1 MKFGKEHITIMIVL
15 ITETMG
21 FSLILPFL
29 PFYAQEFGASP
40 LVIGLLL
47 TTFSFFQFLSA
58 PIMGRL
64 SDQYGRKP
72 LLLISQ
78 FATFIGFVV
87 LGFANSLWMI
97 FLSRIIDGLFGSN
110 FTISQAY
117 LSDISTKKDRSKA
130 FSISGIAFG
139 LGFLVGPGIGGFLS
153 QFNYQLPSMLAAAVS
168 FATLLIIFFFLP
180 ETVKRKEKIKF
191 SIKIFH
197 FNDFRKFFSNKKLS
211 PRLWEFFTYALSFAV
226 WVSTFALFSQ
236 KQMGL
241 DSTDIG
247 YSLTYIGF
255 LSIIIMSFL
264 PKMINRFGEKNLKYA
279 GMISIMIGMLWSA
292 FANEWISLIGILSLF
307 AFGSGVS
314 RPVLQGSISRIVSSK
329 KQGALMGVTNSLMS
343 ISQIIGPLLG
353 GFVISYFFPGFL
365 GLISAAIIFIGLLL
379 MLRED
384 IKN

>member
-1 MKFGKEHITIMIVL
+1 MKLRKEHITIMIVL
-15 ITETMG
+15 ITEVLG

-47 TTFSFFQFLSA
+47 TVFSLCQFLSA

-78 FATFIGFVV
+78 FSTFAGFLI

-97 FLSRIIDGLFGSN
+97 FLSRIVDGLFGSN

-153 QFNYQLPSMLAAAVS
+153 QFNYQMPSMLAAAVS
-168 FATLLIIFFFLP
+168 LSTLVIIFFFLP
-180 ETVKRKEKIKF
+180 ETVKKKKRVKF

-197 FNDFRKFFSNKKLS
+197 FDDFRRFLSNKKLS

-226 WVSTFALFSQ
+226 WVSTFALFAQ
-236 KQMGL
+236 MQMGL

-247 YSLTYIGF
+247 YSLTFIGF
-255 LSIIIMSFL
+255 VSIIVMSLL
-264 PKMINRFGEKNLKYA
+264 PKMINAFGEKKLKYA
-279 GMISIMIGMLWSA
+279 GLVSIMIGMLWSA
-292 FANEWISLIGILSLF
+292 FAYEWVSLIVIMILF
-307 AFGSGVS
+307 AFGSGIS
-314 RPVLQGSISRIVSSK
+314 RPLLQGSISRAISSK

-343 ISQIIGPLLG
+343 ISQIIGPMLG
-353 GFVISYFFPGFL
+353 GFVINYFFPGIL
-365 GLISAAIIFIGLLL
+365 GMISAVIIFIGLLL
-379 MLRED
+379 MVREER
-384 IKN
+384 KN